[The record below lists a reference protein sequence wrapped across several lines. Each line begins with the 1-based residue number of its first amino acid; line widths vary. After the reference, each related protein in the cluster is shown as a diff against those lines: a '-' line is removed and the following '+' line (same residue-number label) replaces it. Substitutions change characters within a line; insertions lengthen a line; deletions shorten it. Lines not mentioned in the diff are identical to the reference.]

1 MTRAIEVCR
10 ESGYCLA
17 GLPGLVRLNP
27 NIPYKTRGNG
37 AVVFSVTRKEHSI
50 SSPRFQSG
58 AVGDEEVI
66 SVDIDLST
74 TAPGSPLDE
83 ILFKKLIEL
92 VDRESHKETVNT
104 EPGLVVTNNSF
115 PLSHYAR
122 AVRSIYPLDDAIKE
136 LDSSEYTGYKRFGT
150 GRGLVGCL
158 GALSW
163 YQNRRSRNL
172 DHTFEILAY
181 RGSRYWNTPR
191 KVDGERV
198 KLIDEML
205 PDTFNNFDHRNGKP
219 LVYPNTPCPVLFGVR
234 GNVREE
240 LPRALSILDCE
251 EMERWQLFI
260 SNQGTDDHLVERTI
274 EDIENYSSVI
284 TRGVVKENAREIR
297 GGHVFINIE
306 DGENEIQACAFE
318 PTKGFRGWIRDL
330 LPGDEV
336 RLYGGVKGEE
346 KSKNVA
352 GGDEVTLEKEHDLVK
367 AVNIE
372 KMEIIQLVFPEE
384 KVANPRCPVCGKGMK
399 SMGSEA
405 GFRCRGCHERTGVE
419 EAVYRKL
426 PRILEEGKIY
436 EVDRVALRH
445 LAKPLARFGMERGK
459 TLREITRGC
468 LKEKRA
474 TGGD

>member
-1 MTRAIEVCR
+1 M
-10 ESGYCLA
+10 
-17 GLPGLVRLNP
+17 
-27 NIPYKTRGNG
+27 
-37 AVVFSVTRKEHSI
+37 VFSVVRSENHSLA
-50 SSPRFQSG
+50 PRFQSG

-74 TAPGSPLDE
+74 TAPESPLDE
-83 ILFKKLIEL
+83 ILFEKLVEL

-104 EPGLVVTNNSF
+104 EPGLVVTDDRF
-115 PLSHYAR
+115 PFSHYVR
-122 AVRSIYPLDDAIKE
+122 AVRSIYHLDDAIKE
-136 LDSSEYTGYKRFGT
+136 LDSSNNTCYRGFGT

-163 YQNRRSRNL
+163 YQNRGPQDL
-172 DHTFEILAY
+172 DHTYEIIAY
-181 RGSRYWNTPR
+181 RGPRYWNTPR
-191 KVDGERV
+191 RVDPDRV

-205 PDTFNNFDHRNGKP
+205 PNTFNNYDPRNRKP

-234 GNVREE
+234 GNVKEE
-240 LPRALSILDCE
+240 LPEALKILDCG

-260 SNQGTDDHLVERTI
+260 SNQGTDDHLIERKI

-284 TRGVVKENAREIR
+284 TRGVVKENAHEIR
-297 GGHVFINIE
+297 GGHVFVNIG
-306 DGENEIQACAFE
+306 DGGNEIQACAFE
-318 PTKGFRGWIRDL
+318 PTKGFRERIRAL

-336 RLYGGVKGEE
+336 RLYGGVKGKE
-346 KSKNVA
+346 KRESGEKVVKVRIEKGQA
-352 GGDEVTLEKEHDLVK
+352 LEK

-372 KMEIIQLVFPEE
+372 KMEIVRLVALEE

-419 EAVYRKL
+419 DAVYRKL

-436 EVDRVALRH
+436 EVDGVALRH
-445 LAKPLARFGMERGK
+445 LAKPLARYGK
-459 TLREITRGC
+459 ELGRALREII
-468 LKEKRA
+468 
-474 TGGD
+474 